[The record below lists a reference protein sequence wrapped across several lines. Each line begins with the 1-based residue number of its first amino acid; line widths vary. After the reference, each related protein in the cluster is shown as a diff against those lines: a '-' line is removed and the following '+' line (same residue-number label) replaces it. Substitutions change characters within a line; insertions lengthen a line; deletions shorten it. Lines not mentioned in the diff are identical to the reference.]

1 MSPGPSTPLLEA
13 RELCIGYSRRA
24 PLQTANLV
32 VQPGDLWYIVG
43 PNGAGK
49 STLLQT
55 LIGLLPPLS
64 GVLEVRSD
72 LRRRGAIGYAPQR
85 ASLKLNAPL
94 TVFETVSL
102 AAGSAWPLG
111 RARRERVGALLHELE
126 LSDLAARDLGSLS
139 GGEMQRVLLARALLC
154 DPVLLALDEPAA
166 FLDIEARR
174 RWRASVETLRRE
186 RGLAAIIVSHE
197 DPAKL
202 SASGARLL
210 ALGGVPASPEAA
222 ASAAARSGA
231 RPS

>member
-1 MSPGPSTPLLEA
+1 MSAGASTPLLEA
-13 RELCIGYSRRA
+13 RELCVGYARRA
-24 PLQTANLV
+24 PVQTVSFAV
-32 VQPGDLWYIVG
+32 MPGELWYIVG

-49 STLLQT
+49 STLLRT
-55 LIGLLPPLS
+55 LIGLLAPLS
-64 GVLEVRSD
+64 GELKLRPD

-85 ASLKLNAPL
+85 ASLELNAPL
-94 TVFETVSL
+94 TVFEAVSL

-111 RARRERVGALLHELE
+111 RRQRESVRALFDELQLSE
-126 LSDLAARDLGSLS
+126 LSRRDLGSLS
-139 GGEMQRVLLARALLC
+139 GGELQRVLLARALLL

-202 SASGARLL
+202 TASGAQLL
-210 ALGGVPASPEAA
+210 ALDGTA
-222 ASAAARSGA
+222 ASAETNAEPAARSGA